1 MLADV
6 TFVRRWVSTIKS
18 HLRHMRGCAILC
30 AMANDPKKAAGDDHV
45 GVRIKRSL
53 RRRINTY
60 AASKEMDKQEAL
72 DEAVEEYLKKRGA

>member
-1 MLADV
+1 MLWPM
-6 TFVRRWVSTIKS
+6 TNET
-18 HLRHMRGCAILC
+18 
-30 AMANDPKKAAGDDHV
+30 KKREAEDHV

-72 DEAVEEYLKKRGA
+72 DEAVEEYLKRRGT